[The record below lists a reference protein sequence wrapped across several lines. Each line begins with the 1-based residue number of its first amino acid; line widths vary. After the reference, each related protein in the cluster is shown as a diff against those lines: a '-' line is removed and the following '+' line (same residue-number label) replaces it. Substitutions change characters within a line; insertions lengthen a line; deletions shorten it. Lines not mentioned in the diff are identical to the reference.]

1 MHGDT
6 FCIILS
12 VLSDTENMI
21 VNCTI
26 IRLKDNES
34 LEYLAANG
42 HEVSRMTYYRIKRR
56 VEEKKLAL
64 LYEIAKI
71 GFVHQHIECI
81 DQLELIQREM
91 WKLYDM
97 EEEPRH
103 KAAILEKIANVQ
115 PYLPAYYEATK
126 MVMKERCH
134 RRWKEKLS
142 I

>member
-1 MHGDT
+1 
-6 FCIILS
+6 
-12 VLSDTENMI
+12 MI

-71 GFVHQHIECI
+71 GFVQQHIERI
-81 DQLELIQREM
+81 DQRELIQRENVEAIRYGGRATSQGSNIG
-91 WKLYDM
+91 KNSQCPTIFVIIL
-97 EEEPRH
+97 RSH
-103 KAAILEKIANVQ
+103 KNGN
-115 PYLPAYYEATK
+115 
-126 MVMKERCH
+126 
-134 RRWKEKLS
+134 
-142 I
+142 